1 MMRLN
6 HAFKLNEVAGEFMVV
21 NTRARTAN
29 LSKIYSL
36 NRSAAWLWK
45 RIGEEEFT
53 EEILVDWL
61 CEEYVL
67 TREIAQKDVHNLL
80 MLWIKAGMVLTE

>member
-1 MMRLN
+1 MKRN
-6 HAFKLNEVAGEFMVV
+6 QAFQLNEVGKEFMVI
-21 NTRARTAN
+21 NTQAPSTS

-45 RIGEEEFT
+45 RIGDEDFT
-53 EEILVDWL
+53 EELLVDWL

-67 TREIAQKDVHNLL
+67 DREVARKDVHNLL
-80 MLWIKAGMVLTE
+80 MLWIRCGMVITE

>member
-1 MMRLN
+1 MKLN
-6 HAFKLNEVAGEFMVV
+6 HAFILNEVADEFMVI
-21 NTRARTAN
+21 NTQDHTAS

-45 RIGEEEFT
+45 RIGEEEFS
-53 EEILVDWL
+53 EEVLVDWL

-67 TREIAQKDVHNLL
+67 DREVARKDVHNLL
-80 MLWIKAGMVLTE
+80 TLWIKCGLVLTE

>member
-1 MMRLN
+1 MKLN
-6 HAFKLNEVAGEFMVV
+6 HAFKLNEVAGEFMVI
-21 NTRARTAN
+21 NTQARTAS

-45 RIGEEEFT
+45 RIGEVDFT
-53 EEILVDWL
+53 EEMLVDWL

-67 TREIAQKDVHNLL
+67 EKEVARKDVHNLL
-80 MLWIKAGMVLTE
+80 MLWIKCGMVLTK